1 MVKFT
6 LAIVSE
12 HPRKRAAAG
21 LNSVNPQKKT
31 IDNSMDKIRVPQCQ
45 GSKLL
50 KSMVMP
56 SKGPFG

>member
-21 LNSVNPQKKT
+21 LNSVNPQKKK
-31 IDNSMDKIRVPQCQ
+31 NR
-45 GSKLL
+45 
-50 KSMVMP
+50 
-56 SKGPFG
+56 